1 MTLIEVML
9 ALAILSV
16 VLMGL
21 GGLMFQAARHTRQS
35 AAATYR
41 GSALASAESWSR
53 GLPWDNLPGSVGCVD
68 SLTVGQMLYTRC
80 ADLVTDTPRFRQL
93 RIVIAPIG
101 ALVAVPD
108 TVMVDR
114 SRFIPPSPFNV
125 N

>member
-1 MTLIEVML
+1 MTLIEIML
-9 ALAILSV
+9 ALTILSV
-16 VLMGL
+16 VMMGL

-35 AAATYR
+35 AAAAYR
-41 GSALASAESWSR
+41 GSAVASAEAWSR

-68 SLTVGQMLYTRC
+68 SLTVGQLVYTRC
-80 ADLVTDTPRFRQL
+80 AELVTDTPRFRQI

-101 ALVAVPD
+101 NLIVIPD
-108 TVMVDR
+108 TVVVDR